1 MSLCLFV
8 SQTNLP
14 TYEHATFQLQARPP
28 PPPIYSN
35 NVTEMGYTLR
45 QPVDCGMSTRVLSK
59 CPERMRRKR
68 ILVSYLLHINSLCLL
83 LALVQLSTLPP
94 IECFVFVYAIAAAF
108 TQLVGHSQRDACIP
122 NGWTW
127 SRRKCA
133 TDKSLENIHFCC
145 HVSFSLPHSI
155 RFARLPLM
163 GFDVSVFFSPTSI

>member
-1 MSLCLFV
+1 MLHVQHYDCASFSTMSLCLFV

-14 TYEHATFQLQARPP
+14 TYEHATFQLQARP

-68 ILVSYLLHINSLCLL
+68 ILVSYLLHNNSLCLL

-122 NGWTW
+122 NG
-127 SRRKCA
+127 
-133 TDKSLENIHFCC
+133 
-145 HVSFSLPHSI
+145 
-155 RFARLPLM
+155 
-163 GFDVSVFFSPTSI
+163 